1 MRSLFV
7 ALAVAGLLSV
17 GCSCG
22 PSARE
27 LRERTLSTLNTEADR
42 WDGGKTFD
50 TQATDAYGQPLTAS
64 VEKGTF
70 NYVLEVRSS
79 GPDGLPKNSDD
90 ITVQRTKR
98 HGETTYTEEAAKS
111 IEVLTGA
118 AASGTIKGI
127 GKGLGLG
134 GSGDKK
140 KGEERKR

>member
-1 MRSLFV
+1 MRISLI
-7 ALAVAGLLSV
+7 ALAVTGVLTV

-50 TQATDAYGQPLTAS
+50 TQATDAYGQPLTAN

-70 NYVLEVRSS
+70 SYVLEVRSS

-98 HGETTYTEEAAKS
+98 HG
-111 IEVLTGA
+111 
-118 AASGTIKGI
+118 
-127 GKGLGLG
+127 
-134 GSGDKK
+134 
-140 KGEERKR
+140 